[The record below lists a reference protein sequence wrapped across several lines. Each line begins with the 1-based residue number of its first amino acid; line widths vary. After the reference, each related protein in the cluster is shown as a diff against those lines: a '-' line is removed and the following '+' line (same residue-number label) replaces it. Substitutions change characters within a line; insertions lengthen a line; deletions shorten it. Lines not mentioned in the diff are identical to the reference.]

1 MKKWAGALVVSLLLH
16 VLLLAGLP
24 LFAHSPPAP
33 KPPVLLKV
41 SLQAVRSAP
50 VVPPEP
56 KKKTPSPL
64 LKTPVAPK
72 APKKETAPKERV
84 IPKKSFAKP
93 QKEVLQKHAET
104 PSFAGAG
111 EPITDA
117 QSGKEGIPG
126 TEGTVESAAKEQ
138 DSNVIVEMSALHVIQ
153 KVAPDYPMMS
163 RKRMEEGTVVLIVSI
178 EKDRVTSVSV
188 EKSSGHVRLDQAA
201 QTAVRRW
208 RFAPTAGT
216 VRARIPIRFVLN

>member
-1 MKKWAGALVVSLLLH
+1 MKRWGWALVVSLLLH
-16 VLLLAGLP
+16 VLLFAGLP
-24 LFAHSPPAP
+24 RFAQSPPPP

-64 LKTPVAPK
+64 LKPPVAPK
-72 APKKETAPKERV
+72 VSKKEIAPKERV
-84 IPKKSFAKP
+84 IPKKSSAKP

-104 PSFAGAG
+104 PSFAGAR

-117 QSGKEGIPG
+117 QSGKEGSPG
-126 TEGTVESAAKEQ
+126 TGTVESTAKER

-153 KVAPDYPMMS
+153 KVEPDYPMMS

-178 EKDRVTSVSV
+178 EKDRVVSVSV

>member
-1 MKKWAGALVVSLLLH
+1 MKWAWALAVSLLLH
-16 VLLLAGLP
+16 VLLFAGLP

-41 SLQAVRSAP
+41 SLQAVRAAP

-56 KKKTPSPL
+56 KKKTPAPL
-64 LKTPVAPK
+64 RKPPIAPK
-72 APKKETAPKERV
+72 VSKTEAVPKERV
-84 IPKKSFAKP
+84 IPKKSFAKQ
-93 QKEVLQKHAET
+93 QKEVLQKHEET
-104 PSFAGAG
+104 PSLAGER
-111 EPITDA
+111 EPITEA
-117 QSGKEGIPG
+117 QSGKEGRPG
-126 TEGTVESAAKEQ
+126 TEGTVESVPKER
-138 DSNVIVEMSALHVIQ
+138 DSNVIVEMSALHVLQ
-153 KVAPDYPMMS
+153 KVEPDYPMMS

-178 EKDRVTSVSV
+178 EKERVVSVSI

-208 RFAPTAGT
+208 RFAPTAGM